1 MPLLEL
7 ESLQVRF
14 PVERGFFGRGTR
26 VVHAVED
33 VSLTVA
39 AGEAVGLVG
48 ESGCGK
54 TTLGRALLRLIEP
67 TSGTI
72 RFNGEDI
79 THLPAGELRSRRR
92 QFQMIFQDPFGS
104 LNPRLTVGQSLA
116 EPLEIHGIAS
126 TPAERTERIAALL
139 RSVGLHADHADRYP
153 HEFSGG
159 QRQRIVI
166 ARALAVEP
174 KLLVCDEPVSALD
187 VSVQAQVVN
196 LLQDLQRERGVAL
209 LFISHDLAVVEH
221 LCQRVA
227 VMYLGR
233 VVELGPAR
241 EVCRRPSHP
250 YTAALLSAV
259 PTLDATSRQKRIVL
273 RGDPPSPIDP
283 PSGCPFH
290 PRCPIA
296 QDRCRSERP
305 ALREIQPGRWSACW
319 VEADQF
325 KGKG

>member
-7 ESLQVRF
+7 QHLQVRF
-14 PVERGFFGRGTR
+14 PVDGGFLSRAR
-26 VVHAVED
+26 RQVHAVED
-33 VSLTVA
+33 VSLHLE
-39 AGEAVGLVG
+39 AGEALGLVG

-67 TSGTI
+67 SAGTI
-72 RFNGEDI
+72 RFNGEDL
-79 THLPAGELRSRRR
+79 THLPPAELRARRR
-92 QFQMIFQDPFGS
+92 QFQMIFQDPYGS
-104 LNPRLTVGQSLA
+104 LNPRLTIGQSLA
-116 EPLEIHGIAS
+116 EPLEIHGLAAAG
-126 TPAERTERIAALL
+126 AERRARIADLL
-139 RSVGLHADHADRYP
+139 TSVGLHPDHADRYP

-174 KLLVCDEPVSALD
+174 QLLVCDEPVSALD

-196 LLQDLQRERGVAL
+196 LLQDLQRQRGVAL

-221 LCQRVA
+221 LCQRIA

-233 VVELGPAR
+233 IVESGPAR
-241 EVCRRPSHP
+241 ELCRKPAHP

-259 PTLDATSRQKRIVL
+259 PTLDPATRSARIVL

-283 PSGCPFH
+283 PSGCAFH

-296 QDRCRSERP
+296 QDRCRTERP
-305 ALREIQPGRWSACW
+305 PLREVQPGRTTACW
-319 VEADQF
+319 VD
-325 KGKG
+325 GD

>member
-7 ESLQVRF
+7 QHLQVRF
-14 PVERGFFGRGTR
+14 PVDGGLFSRARRE
-26 VVHAVED
+26 VHAVED
-33 VSLTVA
+33 VSLQLE
-39 AGEAVGLVG
+39 AGEALGLVG

-67 TSGTI
+67 SAGTI

-79 THLPAGELRSRRR
+79 THLPPAELRARRR
-92 QFQMIFQDPFGS
+92 QFQMIFQDPYGS
-104 LNPRLTVGQSLA
+104 LNPRLTIGQSLA
-116 EPLEIHGIAS
+116 EPLEIHGLAAAG
-126 TPAERTERIAALL
+126 AERQARIAELL
-139 RSVGLHADHADRYP
+139 TSVGLHADHADRYP

-196 LLQDLQRERGVAL
+196 LLQDLQRQRGVAL

-221 LCQRVA
+221 LCQRIA

-233 VVELGPAR
+233 IVESGPAR
-241 EVCRRPSHP
+241 EICRNPVHP

-259 PTLDATSRQKRIVL
+259 PTLDPATRAHRIVL

-283 PSGCPFH
+283 PTGCPFH

-296 QDRCRSERP
+296 QDRCRTERP
-305 ALREIQPGRWSACW
+305 PLRELRPGRWNACW
-319 VEADQF
+319 VGE
-325 KGKG
+325 K